1 MSSLYDY
8 LNLQNS
14 NLSKIRLENNEHII
28 LSTQLFEICKKE
40 KLKKCVLLC
49 TNKALYHCRQKSSKK
64 INKCQQKVNLKDILS
79 ITVSQISEEFVV
91 LLTNEDYIRYKSP
104 YNDIIV
110 NAFNYI
116 KNDSSFTFVVHKIQ
130 HTNIQEVI
138 SQQYKIYHSLVTTA
152 ENSSEDEK
160 YNITSYKLKND
171 SELDHNGVKTFILTW
186 QHISNAI
193 KHALYDNV
201 ASSFMVIINDFQ
213 RKSKSNAFKSVSTEN
228 INLVLKALQQQNK
241 LNPHELDYINKIIE
255 SARKFEPVTNA
266 ASKVKLETDNVKEM
280 SIDEDVID
288 DRFVGL
294 HFNTINDIYNVHD
307 CFIFSNYHF
316 SRYEKSVFI
325 DNIQEN
331 NFFKQDGDNEQFIDK
346 VKNFTNTNMMS
357 IDLFPVYVIED
368 DMYQIWNYFF
378 KLSHLA
384 YNLKETKSNLKNNVT
399 LKMVIIPKMVVSK
412 FNDEDIYT
420 PKLIVSDYDD
430 KDIFN
435 VKEYL
440 QSNSSN
446 AVLNYNPDP
455 KLLFSELSQLIANN
469 KNDNVLVVIDRRFTS
484 NNVYVT
490 TTNVDLCENYP
501 ELNTNYFISL
511 QLQIFYDHKVTK
523 CYLFYG
529 KTKNDKLRFYPEH
542 LTTIVPRFFAKDYEA
557 NHFDTVNKLYAD
569 NYKHGLCVD
578 LNDPVFNKYYKAI
591 TGSTHV
597 SVNYN
602 RNVVKEDEKK
612 YEYNDSNYDEIYAMN
627 KHCDSVRRLQMNE
640 CPFIQ
645 YIIQSLII
653 YTDSNLNINA
663 IKTNEINLERLTA
676 CYDHLICTHSF
687 CTNIE
692 SREKIRKYIHS
703 KTEKCGMKERCQVI
717 RQHATRTRENMK
729 TTKTAETF
737 YFENK
742 KILSNDLLTAC
753 LNSLHAYL
761 LHDADQLFRL
771 RRNDYTEEKSED
783 SSLRFTSN
791 PLQFVDQ
798 MD

>member
-378 KLSHLA
+378 AAS
-384 YNLKETKSNLKNNVT
+384 
-399 LKMVIIPKMVVSK
+399 
-412 FNDEDIYT
+412 
-420 PKLIVSDYDD
+420 
-430 KDIFN
+430 
-435 VKEYL
+435 
-440 QSNSSN
+440 
-446 AVLNYNPDP
+446 
-455 KLLFSELSQLIANN
+455 
-469 KNDNVLVVIDRRFTS
+469 
-484 NNVYVT
+484 
-490 TTNVDLCENYP
+490 
-501 ELNTNYFISL
+501 
-511 QLQIFYDHKVTK
+511 
-523 CYLFYG
+523 
-529 KTKNDKLRFYPEH
+529 
-542 LTTIVPRFFAKDYEA
+542 
-557 NHFDTVNKLYAD
+557 
-569 NYKHGLCVD
+569 
-578 LNDPVFNKYYKAI
+578 
-591 TGSTHV
+591 
-597 SVNYN
+597 
-602 RNVVKEDEKK
+602 
-612 YEYNDSNYDEIYAMN
+612 
-627 KHCDSVRRLQMNE
+627 
-640 CPFIQ
+640 
-645 YIIQSLII
+645 
-653 YTDSNLNINA
+653 
-663 IKTNEINLERLTA
+663 
-676 CYDHLICTHSF
+676 
-687 CTNIE
+687 
-692 SREKIRKYIHS
+692 
-703 KTEKCGMKERCQVI
+703 
-717 RQHATRTRENMK
+717 
-729 TTKTAETF
+729 
-737 YFENK
+737 
-742 KILSNDLLTAC
+742 
-753 LNSLHAYL
+753 
-761 LHDADQLFRL
+761 
-771 RRNDYTEEKSED
+771 
-783 SSLRFTSN
+783 
-791 PLQFVDQ
+791 QFVDTIKNTNPDHGLFILKICVIPMRITSVLDESIVFPYGVGNIENYLKSKTFTIDMISRLPPKADSQ
-798 MD
+798 TINDIFQDQFIHTNKSQITNLIIIMDRRESSKKKKNRNNTRQNSS